1 MKHPERIEDYLE
13 HIAEAIERAT
23 SFVQE
28 VGSVEALEKD
38 HKTQAAVIR
47 YMEIIGE
54 AANKIEKQAPEFI
67 AAHPALPWNQMRGMR
82 NRMIHNYFDV
92 DLHVLSNTVKEDLPK
107 LKKQVEDLL
116 AGLRQGPDRSR

>member
-1 MKHPERIEDYLE
+1 MLK
-13 HIAEAIERAT
+13 T
-23 SFVQE
+23 
-28 VGSVEALEKD
+28 LEKD

-47 YMEIIGE
+47 CMEIIGE

-107 LKKQVEDLL
+107 LKKQVEGLL